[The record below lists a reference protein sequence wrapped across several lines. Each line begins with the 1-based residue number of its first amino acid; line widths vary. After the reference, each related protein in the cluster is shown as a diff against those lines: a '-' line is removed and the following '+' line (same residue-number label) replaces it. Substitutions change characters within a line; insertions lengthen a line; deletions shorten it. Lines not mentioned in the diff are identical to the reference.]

1 MKHSK
6 YLPFHLQDFLDDD
19 FFVQWVINPGDDSN
33 SFWKS
38 FVETYPDKKDVV
50 QKAAL
55 IIRTYREQD
64 VIKDDEQKNKVWMRI
79 QDSVSDVPVKK
90 VFRLPTYAKV
100 AAAILIV
107 VASSFLFIYKYNS
120 NDNKQVVYITGF
132 GEKKTITLPDQSEV
146 TLNANSSITYNPHP
160 EENSPREVWVQGEA
174 YFSVKHLNKDTSNI
188 APSERFIVHCN
199 DINIEVLGT
208 TFNVKARH
216 GKTDVALITGK
227 IRIDYNDESKRSKTM
242 IMAPGDYV
250 EYAAKKIVAN
260 KKLTK
265 PEQARAWTSN
275 EISFTDASLGEITET
290 LQDRFGYTVN
300 TDDSTLLKLKIEGE
314 ISVTD
319 VAELLDVV
327 TTTLNVKIEQS
338 ANKHIT
344 ISK

>member
-6 YLPFHLQDFLDDD
+6 YLPFQLQDFLDDD
-19 FFVQWVINPGDDSN
+19 FFVQWVVSPDDNSI
-33 SFWKS
+33 SFWQS
-38 FVETYPDKKDVV
+38 FIETYPDKKDLIE
-50 QKAAL
+50 KASG
-55 IIRTYREQD
+55 IIRSYREQQF
-64 VIKDDEQKNKVWMRI
+64 IKDEAQKNKVWQRI
-79 QDSVSDVPVKK
+79 QHSVSDAPVQRT
-90 VFRLPTYAKV
+90 FRLPSYLKV

-107 VASSFLFIYKYNS
+107 VVSSFILIYKYNGS
-120 NDNKQVVYITGF
+120 DNNPIVYNTGF

-160 EENSPREVWVQGEA
+160 QANTPREVWVDGEA
-174 YFSVKHLNKDTSNI
+174 YFTIKHINKDTSKI
-188 APSERFIVHCN
+188 APGERFIVHCG
-199 DINIEVLGT
+199 DLNIEVLGT

-227 IRIDYNDESKRSKTM
+227 IRIDYNDESRRNTTV

-250 EYAAKKIVAN
+250 EYAAKKIVTT
-260 KKLTK
+260 KKLIK
-265 PEQARAWTSN
+265 PEQAKAWTSN
-275 EISFTDASLGEITET
+275 EISFTDASLEEITET

-300 TDDSTLLKLKIEGE
+300 TNDTMLLKLKIEGE
-314 ISVTD
+314 ISVND

>member
-1 MKHSK
+1 MNHSK
-6 YLPFHLQDFLDDD
+6 YLQFQLQDFLDDD
-19 FFVQWVINPGDDSN
+19 FFVQWVISPDDTSN
-33 SFWKS
+33 SFWQS
-38 FVETYPDKKDVV
+38 FVENYPDKNNLVK
-50 QKAAL
+50 KASL
-55 IIRTYREQD
+55 IIKSYREQD
-64 VIKDDEQKNKVWMRI
+64 FIKDEEQKNKVWLRI
-79 QDSVSDVPVKK
+79 QDSVSDVPAKK
-90 VFRLPTYAKV
+90 IFRLPTFAKV

-107 VASSFLFIYKYNS
+107 VVSSFIFIYKYNS
-120 NDNKQVVYITGF
+120 TGNKPVVYITGF

-160 EENSPREVWVQGEA
+160 EENLPREVWVEGEA
-174 YFSVKHLNKDTSNI
+174 YFTVKHINKDTSKI
-188 APSERFIVHCN
+188 APGERFIVHCG

-227 IRIDYNDESKRSKTM
+227 IRIDYNDESRGSKTM
-242 IMAPGDYV
+242 VMAPGDYV
-250 EYAAKKIVAN
+250 EYIAKKIVAT
-260 KKLTK
+260 KKLAK
-265 PEQARAWTSN
+265 PEQARAWVSN
-275 EISFTDASLGEITET
+275 EISFTDASLEEITET

-300 TDDSTLLKLKIEGE
+300 TNDTALLKLKIEGE
-314 ISVTD
+314 ISVND